1 MEFPKMV
8 WLRSKNITSRSLFAL
23 AVIIFFWLPV
33 TAPAFYGDSNDGLGL
48 DGSFKVIASMVDSS
62 RLPAFAREGS
72 TDYALMTVTRL
83 MAGGRPRPWL
93 RYEIHSVF
101 GLAFSSTGLNFNA
114 PGSVATRY
122 RAFDAD
128 RSLWRERDASSEIL
142 MDRLN
147 VRFIFPRADLTIGR
161 QAITFGKAYFWNPLD
176 VFLAFDPAQL
186 DRDYKP
192 GVDGFRL
199 DIPVGDFSGF
209 NLMGIAGRD
218 ITSAGT
224 YRNPR
229 RVFDASWYG
238 SSVLGR
244 YYTTVSGWDLALQAG
259 KIYGGYQIGGGVVGE
274 LGPLEVRM
282 EAAYFKAETGPQLP
296 FPRQG
301 AIWVDNLTAVFGL
314 GHRFKNSF
322 TVEAEYLY
330 NGSGDPENLE
340 ASLIRRSHGATL
352 HFGKHILGVLASY
365 EFLPLLLGQ
374 MVWIYSFSDK
384 SSLFQP
390 SLSVSLA
397 DEIDLQL
404 SAAMGVGPKPAQG
417 PGSFV
422 FLKSE
427 FGSLPYIYLL
437 ELRFFF

>member
-1 MEFPKMV
+1 MG
-8 WLRSKNITSRSLFAL
+8 WLRSKNIASRSLFAL
-23 AVIIFFWLPV
+23 AVFVFFWLPV
-33 TAPAFYGDSNDGLGL
+33 TASGFYGDSDDRLGL
-48 DGSFKVIASMVDSS
+48 DGSFKILTSMVDSS
-62 RLPAFAREGS
+62 RLPVFVREGS
-72 TDYALMTVTRL
+72 ADYALKTVTRL
-83 MAGGRPRPWL
+83 MADGRPKPWL

-101 GLAFSSTGLNFNA
+101 GLVFASAGLNLNE

-128 RSLWRERDASSEIL
+128 RDLVREPDASAEIL
-142 MDRLN
+142 LDRLN
-147 VRFIFPRADLTIGR
+147 ARFIFSWADLIIGR

>member
-1 MEFPKMV
+1 MV
-8 WLRSKNITSRSLFAL
+8 WLRNKNIISRSLLAL
-23 AVIIFFWLPV
+23 AILVFFWLPV
-33 TAPAFYGDSNDGLGL
+33 NAPGFYGDSDDRLGL
-48 DGSFKVIASMVDSS
+48 DGSFKVLTSVVDSS
-62 RLPAFAREGS
+62 RLPVIAREGS
-72 TDYALMTVTRL
+72 TDYALKTVTRL
-83 MAGGRPRPWL
+83 MADGRPRPWL

-101 GLAFSSTGLNFNA
+101 GLVFASTGLNLNE

-122 RAFDAD
+122 RAFDANRD
-128 RSLWRERDASSEIL
+128 LWRERDASAEVL
-142 MDRLN
+142 LDRLN
-147 VRFIFPRADLTIGR
+147 VRFIFSWADLIIGR

-176 VFLAFDPAQL
+176 VFLAFDSAQL

-209 NLMGIAGRD
+209 DLIGILGRD
-218 ITSAGT
+218 ITAAGT

-229 RVFDASWYG
+229 QVLDASWYG

-296 FPRQG
+296 FPRPG
-301 AIWVDNLTAVFGL
+301 AVGVDNLTAVFGL
-314 GHRFKNSF
+314 VHRLKNSF

-330 NGSGDPENLE
+330 NGSGNPENLE
-340 ASLIRRSHGATL
+340 ASLYRRSHGATL
-352 HFGKHILGVLASY
+352 HFGRHILGISASY
-365 EFLPLLLGQ
+365 EFFPLLLGQ

-404 SAAMGVGPKPAQG
+404 SATMGVGQKPAVG

-437 ELRFFF
+437 ELKFFF